1 MTNYDVKPEGTLNG
15 TAYNLAA
22 GHEPKPGMYKF
33 TTKVDADGVTYSDV
47 VTAEETKLAQ
57 GIAHVDGS
65 SNDVTAFTVEGN
77 PKAFNLTDVKIYLVK
92 ANGTIEA
99 VDKTL
104 IDGAYVVVYG
114 EKADNYA
121 TTVYVFDSFA
131 ELPDGTTRP

>member
-1 MTNYDVKPEGTLNG
+1 
-15 TAYNLAA
+15 
-22 GHEPKPGMYKF
+22 MYKF

-99 VDKTL
+99 VDKIW